1 MTVNGTHSSYTY
13 GAETVLGNGHPPVV
27 RSGDV
32 KASNGTYPM
41 GLLVALDSSED
52 MVEFEQVSDEDIGT
66 GEAAAT
72 AVADENIEAGDGSV
86 TEFHGAL
93 ANADVEPGSL
103 SLTATVGA
111 AEVTATDDGNGA
123 ITGDFSGVIDY
134 TTGVYTLV
142 FGTAPDNAT
151 NVVADYNHTIPTIT
165 FAGTLAK
172 YPVHP
177 GTVVVTDDSASETFS
192 DDGEGNLTGDGGG
205 SGTIA
210 YSTGAISVTF
220 AAAPAENDD
229 VLASY
234 DRKLRGVMAE
244 EVNTSKSGSGNYVA
258 HGSVRQDLLKV
269 GITAESAPVDAVLQ
283 RLEDMGIWPE

>member
-1 MTVNGTHSSYTY
+1 MAIDGEHSSYTY
-13 GAETVLGNGHPPVV
+13 GTETVLGNGHPPVV

-32 KASNGTYPM
+32 KASNGIYPM
-41 GLLVALDSSED
+41 GLLASLDSSED
-52 MVEFEQVSDEDIGT
+52 MVEFEQVSDENIGA

-86 TEFHGAL
+86 TEFTGVL
-93 ANADVEPGSL
+93 ANGDVEPGSL

-111 AEVTATDDGNGA
+111 AEETATDDGSGA
-123 ITGDFSGVIDY
+123 ITGDFSGTIDY

-151 NVVADYNHTIPTIT
+151 NVVADYNHTIPAVA
-165 FAGTLAK
+165 FSDTLAK

-205 SGTIA
+205 SGTIV
-210 YSTGAISVTF
+210 YSTGAITVTF
-220 AAAPAENDD
+220 NAAPAESDA

-234 DRKLRGVMAE
+234 DRKIHGVIAE
-244 EVNTSKSGSGNYVA
+244 KVDTSSNGSANYVA
-258 HGSVRQDLLKV
+258 HGSVREDMLKV
-269 GITAESAPVDAVLQ
+269 GITAEATPADAVLANLQ
-283 RLEDMGIWPE
+283 NMGIWPE